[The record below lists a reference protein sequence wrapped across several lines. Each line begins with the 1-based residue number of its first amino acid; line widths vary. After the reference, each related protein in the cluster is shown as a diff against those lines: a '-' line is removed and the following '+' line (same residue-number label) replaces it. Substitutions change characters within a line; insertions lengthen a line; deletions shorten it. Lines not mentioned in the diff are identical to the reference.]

1 MLTTIIA
8 SCIGGGL
15 LTIIIAVS
23 IFKKKGKPVEE
34 EIKNEINEQ
43 PEKPADS
50 AEMLLEIIM
59 DNLLILNIFIRTR
72 KVSSD
77 IREIVEKM
85 IDNLRVATPA
95 MMERHPDHDLTY
107 ELKQICQKH
116 IMNQLKEFFDMS
128 ESNQQKYMANLME
141 RLNEMADL
149 AQRARDIVETDEVTE
164 MKMIAGFL
172 ETKYSKPLGE

>member
-1 MLTTIIA
+1 MFSTIIA
-8 SCIGGGL
+8 SCIGAL
-15 LTIIIAVS
+15 LAIIIAV
-23 IFKKKGKPVEE
+23 FYLKKKGKSVDE
-34 EIKNEINEQ
+34 EISNQINKE

-50 AEMLLEIIM
+50 PEMLIQIAM
-59 DNLLILNIFIRTR
+59 DNLLILNIFIRT
-72 KVSSD
+72 KNVPAD
-77 IREIVEKM
+77 IRELVEKM

-95 MMERHPDHDLTY
+95 MIDRHPDHDLTY

-128 ESNQQKYMANLME
+128 DNNQQKYMAKLVE

-149 AQRARDIVETDEVTE
+149 VQKARDIVESDEVTE